1 MKNKFV
7 IQILCIIVLLIRLLL
22 LSHKP
27 SFVKPTNMNDADF
40 AISMMS
46 ILVVCGRFR
55 HECPLN
61 VENTFSSFLREMVLP
76 IPAVAPLMTLESILL
91 YIAAIVGA
99 SSLHSVEGRD
109 SATWDLSMRSVLIRC
124 QEIIISSS
132 HDEVKRNKYQK
143 MLLTTAWLFVK
154 RHSEDFAEH
163 NPWIEMV
170 NDYMTTLSVRPED
183 ILEVDQGSFRDPRTS
198 RRAKIAA
205 RIAYSHFTQNSSN
218 FSSGKLAA
226 GPG

>member
-1 MKNKFV
+1 
-7 IQILCIIVLLIRLLL
+7 
-22 LSHKP
+22 
-27 SFVKPTNMNDADF
+27 MNDVDF

-55 HECPLN
+55 QECPLN
-61 VENTFSSFLREMVLP
+61 VENTFSSFLREVVLRV
-76 IPAVAPLMTLESILL
+76 PAVAPLLPSESMLL

-99 SSLHSVEGRD
+99 SSLHSVEIEGRD
-109 SATWDLSMRSVLIRC
+109 SVTWDLSMRSVLIRC

-132 HDEVKRNKYQK
+132 HDEAMRNKHQK
-143 MLLTTAWLFVK
+143 MLVTTAWLFVK
-154 RHSEDFAEH
+154 RHSEDFVEH
-163 NPWIEMV
+163 NPWIAV
-170 NDYMTTLSVRPED
+170 VSDYMTAFSVRPED
-183 ILEVDQGSFRDPRTS
+183 MLEVDQGSFRDPRTS